1 MIYSMDSDSNTLHVL
16 MNITENI
23 RKALDDGDIACG
35 VFVDLQKSFD
45 IVDHQILLAKLNHYG
60 ITISMYL

>member
-23 RKALDDGDIACG
+23 RKALDDGDIGCG

-45 IVDHQILLAKLNHYG
+45 IVDHQILLAKLNHYR

>member
-23 RKALDDGDIACG
+23 RKALDDGDIGCG
-35 VFVDLQKSFD
+35 VFVDLQKFFD